1 MPTELLLRADAYP
14 EAARARAAAVH
25 EDGIK
30 PNRSIAEIGA
40 IRVLPI
46 CSESRRRK
54 RPGNALAP

>member
-1 MPTELLLRADAYP
+1 MLRADTYP
-14 EAARARAAAVH
+14 EAASARAAAVH

-30 PNRSIAEIGA
+30 PNRSIAGIGA

>member
-14 EAARARAAAVH
+14 EAASARAVAVH
-25 EDGIK
+25 EHAIK
-30 PNRSIAEIGA
+30 PGRSIAQIGA

-46 CSESRRRK
+46 FSESGRKK